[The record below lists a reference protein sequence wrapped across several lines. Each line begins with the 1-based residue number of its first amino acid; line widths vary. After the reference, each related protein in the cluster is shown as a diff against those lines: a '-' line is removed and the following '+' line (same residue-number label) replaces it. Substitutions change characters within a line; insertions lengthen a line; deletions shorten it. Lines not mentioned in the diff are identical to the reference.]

1 MIKLIVYGVVMAAAY
16 CGACYA
22 SDLWMGKSGF
32 WWGVAAA
39 VLFDFCISLISGASK
54 NAWDS
59 LVKEA
64 SSASIG
70 GKLFNMLCA
79 GVSAYVGYHI
89 LLVGWF
95 HWWTG
100 FWASMLLGLPGL
112 CMGGIVLFV
121 AVVQA
126 LLAIIPRKFWVKL
139 VK

>member
-70 GKLFNMLCA
+70 GKLFNILCA
-79 GVSAYVGYHI
+79 GVAARTAERLSR
-89 LLVGWF
+89 LLYP
-95 HWWTG
+95 
-100 FWASMLLGLPGL
+100 LQQDLQLGH
-112 CMGGIVLFV
+112 
-121 AVVQA
+121 
-126 LLAIIPRKFWVKL
+126 
-139 VK
+139 